1 MAFRSIGGAGNKR
14 SSVKAE
20 LPLSE
25 HSGKL
30 GTEPTGGTVF
40 VILSRQ
46 QGDQR
51 GRVQKILILDTSV
64 ILDDRMHRTHEGST
78 LRSLTGAPQDIKNRQ
93 RIDYLWTEIDP
104 N

>member
-1 MAFRSIGGAGNKR
+1 MAFGLIGGAGNKR

-30 GTEPTGGTVF
+30 GTEPTAGTLF

-51 GRVQKILILDTSV
+51 GRARRILILDTSV
-64 ILDDRMHRTHEGST
+64 L
-78 LRSLTGAPQDIKNRQ
+78 LV
-93 RIDYLWTEIDP
+93 
-104 N
+104 